1 MSETV
6 DPLAILTDDAE
17 IAQWNNFGLPNDR
30 MSSENATIL
39 MNSQRWPLMIDPQ
52 LQGIKWIKNMYG
64 SKLKVI
70 RLGQK
75 GYLDVIEE
83 AIVQGSTVLI
93 ENIMENVDPVL
104 EPLLGRNLIRKG
116 TYVLKLFL
124 KIYLICYSH

>member
-1 MSETV
+1 MSDTV

-64 SKLKVI
+64 AKLKVI

-83 AIVQGSTVLI
+83 VRTFSTI
-93 ENIMENVDPVL
+93 
-104 EPLLGRNLIRKG
+104 
-116 TYVLKLFL
+116 
-124 KIYLICYSH
+124 